1 MANPNI
7 VNVTSI
13 NGLTTSVSIGNTN
26 TMNVI
31 VSNPTSS
38 NKVLKINT
46 ILAANDD
53 VSSGN
58 VEVTVKLFNQAAG
71 AGTSFSIANAIVVP
85 YQSSIVLLGKDSPI
99 YLTENSSISAL
110 ASAANDIDIICSY
123 EEIA

>member
-7 VNVTSI
+7 VNVSSI

-26 TMNVI
+26 TMNVL
-31 VSNPTSS
+31 VSNAASS

-58 VEVTVKLFNQAAG
+58 VEVTVKVFNQAAG
-71 AGTSFSIANAIVVP
+71 AGTSFSLANSIVVP

-99 YLTENSSISAL
+99 YLNENMSISAA
-110 ASAANDIDIICSY
+110 ASAANDVDIVCSY
-123 EEIA
+123 EEIS